1 MRRPGKVASL
11 LALFVLLGTLHGTR
25 AQYGDYDDYGYNEDE
40 FDYGDEEYEDE
51 DADAEPEDSSGDSE
65 DGDAEGSR
73 ATANPQNQEF
83 TPMCNNENCWIR
95 VDWEPPPR
103 DTWMSCLLGYRVGF
117 RERGQYDF
125 TWMNDEGTHID
136 LRSDKLF
143 FFEEAEGT
151 NHSLTIPN
159 LDFETDYSFIIE
171 VFNPYGT
178 WHWVGI
184 PYEKST
190 PRGSCTEV
198 TSNL

>member
-1 MRRPGKVASL
+1 MGRPREVVSFL
-11 LALFVLLGTLHGTR
+11 LALFLLLGTMHETR
-25 AQYGDYDDYGYNEDE
+25 AQYEDYDGYGDDYEEDYDYDEDE
-40 FDYGDEEYEDE
+40 HEYEDE
-51 DADAEPEDSSGDSE
+51 ADDSEVSEPEPVETAE
-65 DGDAEGSR
+65 DGKPPTSE
-73 ATANPQNQEF
+73 PQNQEF
-83 TPMCNNENCWIR
+83 TPTCNNENCWMR

-117 RERGQYDF
+117 RKPEVVDW
-125 TWMNDEGTHID
+125 TWMNVKGTHRD
-136 LRSDKLF
+136 LASNELF

-190 PRGSCTEV
+190 PRGSCIKV
-198 TSNL
+198 K